1 MEYFLVKG
9 TVNKTPYM
17 GKETRFEDIR
27 LVMAYSASEA
37 EQKYADY
44 WQNKT
49 DPYSMYYSAF
59 GEALETII

>member
-1 MEYFLVKG
+1 
-9 TVNKTPYM
+9 M

-59 GEALETII
+59 GEAQETLI